1 MHCRQYL
8 QKETSVFDTSCS
20 QHTQYITE
28 EEICCMFNLCSNVL
42 KRVIIVKSVQIFG
55 NLYETQL
62 PLYADVNMA
71 H

>member
-8 QKETSVFDTSCS
+8 QQETSVFDTSCS

-28 EEICCMFNLCSNVL
+28 EEICCMCNLCSNVL